1 MFALL
6 LVSTAV
12 VGSPLE
18 ESKGITLYVK
28 QGGTSVTCLDW
39 DNACDLQAALS
50 IAEAGNEVWVAAG
63 TYIPIFVAP
72 TSLEGR
78 DISFILESGVAIYGG
93 FPVDGGDWST
103 RDWVANPTILSGD
116 IGTPEDN
123 TDNSNHIV
131 TAISVD
137 DTTILDGFIIT
148 AAKGVYTSDHE
159 KSGAIYLQNSNPNLL
174 NLDIYK
180 NDGWEQGGGL
190 YNKNSDPILTN
201 VKFRE
206 NRAYLAG
213 IGGAGMYNDASSPIL
228 TDVTFSRNIAGNYY
242 GGGMVNVN
250 GSNPYLTNVTFLAN
264 HAQSGAG
271 MYNKDS
277 NPFLTNVTF
286 SENVA
291 SGGGAIYNN
300 NSNPSLTNVTIYKNR
315 ALLGSGLFNKNNS
328 FPTLVNSIIWA
339 NIDEENNTNEQIHNE
354 TSTTT
359 ITYSIIDGGYTGM
372 GNMDVDPLLQELSY
386 NAGLT
391 QSHALYLDSPA
402 IDAGSPANCPDHDQ
416 RWYTRLFDGDL
427 DGSVTCDMGSYEIH
441 LDTWYVKQTGTAIT
455 CDSWENACSDLQIAL
470 SLATPGDQVWV
481 AEGMYKPDNS
491 DLNATFQ
498 LESEVEI
505 YGGFEGVETGIDQRN
520 WKTNLTVLSGDI
532 GTPGLDTDNSYHVV
546 TGSGVASSGILDG
559 FVIRDGY
566 AFGPD
571 LNAYGGGMYN
581 LKGSP
586 TLTNLIFTEN
596 KAYSRGGGMYND
608 DSNPFMKNVEF
619 TKNIVPWDN
628 GAGMA
633 NYNSSPHLMMVSFIE
648 NSTGDSGSGGGMSNI
663 YSHPV
668 LNDVTFI
675 DNYAGKRGGGLYN
688 SHSNPTLT
696 NVSIINNSL
705 RVTGGTNGAGIFNGS
720 SNPTLTNV
728 TISGNKNQ
736 AGGGGGIY
744 NLESIPI
751 LNNVTIVNNIAA
763 HGGAIANENPLGN
776 MTIRNSII
784 SGENAIWT
792 TNVFTITFEYS
803 IIQGGCPDNE
813 IITVICSN
821 SIYSDP
827 LLEPLADNG
836 GFTQTH
842 ALGDASPAIDAGDP
856 DPLTCPATDQRGY
869 IRPIDGDLDEISRC
883 DIGAYEY
890 ASYPYLYIYLP
901 FIQR

>member
-1 MFALL
+1 M
-6 LVSTAV
+6 VSTAV

-18 ESKGITLYVK
+18 ESKGVTLFVK
-28 QGGTSVTCLDW
+28 QGGTSVTCEDW
-39 DNACDLQAALS
+39 FNACDLQTALS
-50 IAEAGNEVWVAAG
+50 IAGSGNEVWVAAG
-63 TYIPIFVAP
+63 TYVPILVSAP
-72 TSLEGR
+72 SPEKQN
-78 DISFILESGVAIYGG
+78 ISFILESGVAIYGG
-93 FPVDGGDWST
+93 FPADGGDWSS

-123 TDNSNHIV
+123 TDNSYHVV
-131 TAISVD
+131 TGQNVD
-137 DTTILDGFIIT
+137 NTGILDGFTIT
-148 AAKGVYTSDHE
+148 AANRRDGGE
-159 KSGAIYLQNSNPNLL
+159 SGGMYLTYSNPTLQNLIIKDNWGF
-174 NLDIYK
+174 YH
-180 NDGWEQGGGL
+180 GGGL
-190 YNKNSDPILTN
+190 YNDNSNPTLTNITFLENRLRISEIGYGGGLYNNASSPILSNVNFSGNFAGQNSGGGMANVNNSHPELTN
-201 VKFRE
+201 VTFM
-206 NRAYLAG
+206 NNVG
-213 IGGAGMYNDASSPIL
+213 SFGAGMYNL
-228 TDVTFSRNIAGNYY
+228 
-242 GGGMVNVN
+242 
-250 GSNPYLTNVTFLAN
+250 
-264 HAQSGAG
+264 
-271 MYNKDS
+271 DS
-277 NPFLTNVTF
+277 NPTLTNVTF
-286 SENVA
+286 SENDA
-291 SGGGAIYNN
+291 SGNYGGAIYND

-315 ALLGSGLFNKNNS
+315 ALRGSGLFNTNNS
-328 FPTLVNSIIWA
+328 APTLVNSIIWA
-339 NIDEENNTNEQIHNE
+339 NIDHEYNPNDQIYNEA
-354 TSTTT
+354 STTT
-359 ITYSIIDGGYTGM
+359 ITYSIIQGGYTGM
-372 GNMDVDPLLQELSY
+372 GNMDVDPLLEELSY

-402 IDAGSPANCPDHDQ
+402 IDAGSAANCPARDQ
-416 RWYTRLFDGDL
+416 RWYSRPFDGDRN
-427 DGSVTCDMGSYEIH
+427 GIAACDMGAYEIH
-441 LDTWYVKQTGTAIT
+441 LDTWYVKSDGTST
-455 CDSWENACSDLQIAL
+455 SCDSWENACSDLQIAL

-505 YGGFEGVETGIDQRN
+505 YGGFEGGETGNDQRN

-532 GTPGLDTDNSYHVV
+532 GTLGEDTDNSYHVV
-546 TGSGVASSGILDG
+546 TGSGVASTGILDG

-566 AFGPD
+566 AFGPE

-581 LKGSP
+581 LNGSP
-586 TLTNLIFTEN
+586 TLTNLILTEN
-596 KAYSRGGGMYND
+596 KADSGGGGMYNEG
-608 DSNPFMKNVEF
+608 SNPFLKNIEF
-619 TKNIVPWDN
+619 TKNTVYVS

-648 NSTGDSGSGGGMSNI
+648 NSTGDSGSGGGMSNL

-668 LNDVTFI
+668 LNDVTFT

-688 SHSNPTLT
+688 SRSNPTLT

-705 RVTGGTNGAGIFNGS
+705 RVTGGTNGAGIYNVE

-751 LNNVTIVNNIAA
+751 LNNVTIVNNIAP
-763 HGGAIANENPLGN
+763 HGGAIANENPFGN

-784 SGENAIWT
+784 SGENAVWT

-803 IIQGGCPDNE
+803 LIQGGCPDNE

-827 LLEPLADNG
+827 LLEPIADNG

-890 ASYPYLYIYLP
+890 GSYPYLFIYLP